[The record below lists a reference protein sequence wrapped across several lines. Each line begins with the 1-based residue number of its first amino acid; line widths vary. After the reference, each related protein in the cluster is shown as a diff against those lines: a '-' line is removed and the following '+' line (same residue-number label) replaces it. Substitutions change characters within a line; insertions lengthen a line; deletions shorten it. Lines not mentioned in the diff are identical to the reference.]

1 MVYVVFYNLTI
12 ISIWAMSF
20 NIFTRNHHHHLAY
33 GSWSSPSLSPCI
45 WRAIVKYLTSQHIY
59 DSSYSNQA
67 HTYTTICHTFITV
80 NSRVLLLFLQLL
92 SFTHFILVRPFRSRT
107 IDAYTSGF
115 NRNLSTVCVCV
126 CVCASAE
133 FSIAIQCSLLWI
145 TLCLFIIASHT
156 HTHTLL
162 YIFSFSSTTNTFHS
176 VILRPMVEPLIC

>member
-107 IDAYTSGF
+107 IDPYTSGF
-115 NRNLSTVCVCV
+115 NRNLSTVCVCECRV
-126 CVCASAE
+126 QHCDTM
-133 FSIAIQCSLLWI
+133 F
-145 TLCLFIIASHT
+145 TLVDHSMSVHHCLAHT
-156 HTHTLL
+156 HS
-162 YIFSFSSTTNTFHS
+162 YTF
-176 VILRPMVEPLIC
+176 IYF